1 MDCSKKWM
9 VFLSKAEFRAPNW
22 MVRREE
28 ALECVELQAG
38 LDWKV
43 VMVLVENREVDGFPR
58 GMVELMRSRCET
70 RCSRSGKYLKR
81 CWTGPLMA
89 VLI

>member
-1 MDCSKKWM
+1 MSKP
-9 VFLSKAEFRAPNW
+9 EFRAPNW
-22 MVRREE
+22 MVRRE

-58 GMVELMRSRCET
+58 
-70 RCSRSGKYLKR
+70 
-81 CWTGPLMA
+81 
-89 VLI
+89 